1 MLDIT
6 RHDKHKGY
14 SSHLGMTA
22 KGELLLYTKPQKVN
36 DMRPL
41 PRTNSSGFESFTSQQ
56 EADEWI
62 KELKSYYPP
71 YPYGT
76 TCSSKQQ
83 NGQIVVEYSVFSAD

>member
-1 MLDIT
+1 MIDIT
-6 RHDKHKGY
+6 RNDPHKGY

-22 KGELLLYTKPQKVN
+22 KGELLLYTKPHKVH
-36 DMRPL
+36 DMRPF
-41 PRTNSSGFESFTSQQ
+41 PRTNSSGVEIFSTQQ

-76 TCSSKQQ
+76 SCKSTQQ
-83 NGQIVVEYSVFSAD
+83 NGIVTVEYSVFSAD